1 MPQETPLAIWAR
13 QTGAPAKWRSY
24 LAIIYLDTDA
34 ARFWGIIRRHVM
46 RHWRMGIKDPLMDT
60 TGFNPIFP
68 GILEDEPEKNIWGAF
83 PDFLDDVPEQNISG
97 TFIWEQGFGSHG
109 IWGHGYWSGARI
121 AWETIAPAR
130 LRVVVAVSSDL
141 LPNLLAAYDVLAA
154 IFEVFPESRAQ
165 LPDIAG
171 LVESWAYDQD
181 IAAMFHAQLVRW
193 GHTPAAIAVAV
204 RGAGP
209 ALLPLGD
216 MPPPVRTKG
225 YTWDDVFDW
234 WYRGG
239 RTRFP
244 ELKDM
249 TKVLGMAAGTI
260 HNNHTNYRARYG
272 RAPIPDDE
280 SRIAR
285 EMSEVK

>member
-1 MPQETPLAIWAR
+1 MPQETPLTIWAR
-13 QTGAPAKWRSY
+13 QTGAPAKWRTH

-34 ARFWGIIRRHVM
+34 PRFWGVIRRHVM
-46 RHWRMGIKDPLMDT
+46 RYWYGDHKVPLMATSVVYYAYPD
-60 TGFNPIFP
+60 
-68 GILEDEPEKNIWGAF
+68 ILNDVPEENIWG
-83 PDFLDDVPEQNISG
+83 VYV
-97 TFIWEQGFGSHG
+97 WEQGYGADG
-109 IWGHGYWSGARI
+109 VKMGGDGYWSGARI

-209 ALLPLGD
+209 ALPPLGD